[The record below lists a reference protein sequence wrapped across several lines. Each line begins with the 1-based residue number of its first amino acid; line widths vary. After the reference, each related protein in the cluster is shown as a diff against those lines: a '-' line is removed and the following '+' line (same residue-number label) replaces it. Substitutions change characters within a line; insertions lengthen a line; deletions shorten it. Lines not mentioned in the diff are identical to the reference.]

1 MQPLDF
7 RHVGASTAETGGDRG
22 GGRGQLSRLI
32 GADEEGTLSALRAH
46 RHQLIDPLLAA
57 EREKAKYKDLA
68 HLEYYL
74 EGLRKAGMPE

>member
-1 MQPLDF
+1 M
-7 RHVGASTAETGGDRG
+7 
-22 GGRGQLSRLI
+22 I